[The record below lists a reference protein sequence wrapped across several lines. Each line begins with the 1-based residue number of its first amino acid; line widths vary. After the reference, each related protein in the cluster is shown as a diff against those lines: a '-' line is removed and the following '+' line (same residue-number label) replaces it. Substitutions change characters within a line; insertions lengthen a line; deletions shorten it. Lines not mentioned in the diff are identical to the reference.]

1 MAQVHY
7 VIMADYDDEVVY
19 AYLSANK
26 GKINKLARD
35 FEQTEDED
43 GGTRNYIMEQGS
55 EKYKDGFMFVFNG
68 GELYC
73 DAATEEDFHNKAESM
88 EYCAFFT
95 GLKDLEMN
103 IPIEDAGFDEELD
116 FENADYYGDEPE
128 LAMVYG
134 DLVIGESK
142 QTTKTMKYVPTFES
156 FTAPQ
161 KVSKT
166 NENWA
171 AKLADYER
179 KGMLDNLQT
188 QLKRMAAD
196 MADEVQTGIEL
207 DAAGKAAGE
216 PDYGWEKMAMGI
228 IKDAFK
234 KEKIKLK

>member
-1 MAQVHY
+1 
-7 VIMADYDDEVVY
+7 
-19 AYLSANK
+19 
-26 GKINKLARD
+26 
-35 FEQTEDED
+35 
-43 GGTRNYIMEQGS
+43 
-55 EKYKDGFMFVFNG
+55 
-68 GELYC
+68 
-73 DAATEEDFHNKAESM
+73 
-88 EYCAFFT
+88 
-95 GLKDLEMN
+95 
-103 IPIEDAGFDEELD
+103 
-116 FENADYYGDEPE
+116 
-128 LAMVYG
+128 MVYG